1 MVSEG
6 EQIAGTLKCAPNV
19 RNNRDLD
26 ITIEYILPDGT
37 DKHSIEYKM
46 FVFFLPSIRYLMR
59 SRA

>member
-6 EQIAGTLKCAPNV
+6 EKITGTLKCSPNL

-37 DKHSIEYKM
+37 DKVAIEYKM
-46 FVFFLPSIRYLMR
+46 CVVALFLFLVSD
-59 SRA
+59 AT